1 MLRNEGNIPAV
12 VELEM
17 VLPALYSLA
26 YAPENCPGLQETS
39 GFVRC
44 YTESSPG
51 LTGQLVQ
58 SRPSIYGSVVKYQL
72 NLVRFFPLYNP
83 TMLSAYASLGVCPPT
98 TPPFLFIL

>member
-1 MLRNEGNIPAV
+1 MLRNEGNIPPV

-51 LTGQLVQ
+51 LTGHLVQ
-58 SRPSIYGSVVKYQL
+58 SRPSIYSSAVKY
-72 NLVRFFPLYNP
+72 
-83 TMLSAYASLGVCPPT
+83 
-98 TPPFLFIL
+98 